1 MKKKSDL
8 FKIGALSLLLSAGST
23 VSVWGND
30 FLQDVK
36 LSIQQKNVSISKVL
50 DDIEQKTGYSIL
62 VRDSDIDTS
71 KKVTVNQKDTD
82 LSRILDTIF
91 VGMNVKCDVANRTIS
106 IYRPAKSLSKQVGQR
121 RRVSGVVV
129 DSQGE
134 PVIGANILEK
144 GSGTNG
150 TITDVEGRF
159 SLDVAS
165 DATLVVSYIGFD
177 TQEMAVKGKSSFKFV
192 LSEDS
197 QALDEVVVIGYGTQ
211 NRQAITGSI
220 AKAKLE
226 TYSIVPTNNVL
237 ETIKG
242 SMPGLNVGGTNTAGG
257 TPSFSIRGQNST
269 RNSAEDNGNQP
280 LVVLDGAIYNGS
292 LADIP
297 SDDIESFTVLK
308 DASAAA
314 VYGSRSANGVILI
327 QTKRGRSEGGKPSF
341 NVKLS
346 YGISNE
352 LKRLEVYDAPGYLQ
366 RMLDI
371 RSLNGMEADASKI
384 PYYLEE
390 EEKRNYEATSDH
402 RPTLKDPYDMFRQN
416 AYDLK
421 ANVCISNSSELA
433 SYYISA
439 NMTDQKGVLMNDDYK
454 NFSGRV
460 NIDTHLTDWLKI
472 GVKSN
477 YSIRDY
483 SGSAPSMEQATH
495 FSPWASIYDENGNY
509 LQFPQ
514 TTTSFQSPY
523 WSMHTSDTEKYNNL
537 GAVLDATITVPW
549 VKGLSYSLVYSNNLR
564 WSQKYYFDNEFTTE
578 GLSKRGKGE
587 RKLNNDYN
595 MLLDNMIKYNNTFA
609 GKHNVDVTLL
619 YSRERTTWEETKAYA
634 ETFDNTILGDNG
646 LQDGKTQKATTSA
659 GESGAIGW
667 MGRATY
673 TYDGRYSLTGTVR
686 RDGYSGFSKN
696 KKWGTFASAGINWNI
711 SRESFMKPVEFVDNL
726 ALRLSYGS
734 NGNQSIS
741 PYSTLAKVATD
752 KYIFAGDPSYSI
764 TQYIKSFALDNLGWE
779 TTTGFNFGLDFSVL
793 GDRLSGSIDSYVT
806 NTTDLLFNLAL
817 PGISGKTSM
826 LSNVGKIRNKG
837 VEINLHSVNIKNNDF
852 SWTSDFAFSLNR
864 NKVVSILGDDNDGD
878 GREDDLPSS
887 GYFIGKPLGAVY
899 AYKVIGMWQQSDV
912 DNGTIMEG
920 MRPGDYKLEDVNGDG
935 TIDSE
940 HDRQILGNT
949 NPNFRW
955 SLTNTL
961 GYKDFS
967 LMLYFNSVWGGNGY
981 YLSENNTPY
990 KDGYANAP
998 NINHPVYDY
1007 WTPENTNAKYPRP
1020 DYSRSAHQG
1029 IKYID
1034 RSFIKLQKVALS
1046 YDLTRFVKPV
1056 GFNNMV
1062 LSVSADNLFTIAP
1075 HWDGLDP
1082 ETDQGL
1088 RDNALPSIRTYQMTL
1103 MFNF

>member
-1 MKKKSDL
+1 MKKVGAICLSAFLTTSL
-8 FKIGALSLLLSAGST
+8 FAQVTVNVKQQTIKQALRTIEKTTDYRFFYSNQLPGLDKTVSLEVNNQPIEETLAKLLNGTGLIYEKREDNQIYLAAGKTASATPVKITGTIVDDNNEPIIGA
-23 VSVWGND
+23 
-30 FLQDVK
+30 
-36 LSIQQKNVSISKVL
+36 NVSI
-50 DDIEQKTGYSIL
+50 
-62 VRDSDIDTS
+62 
-71 KKVTVNQKDTD
+71 
-82 LSRILDTIF
+82 
-91 VGMNVKCDVANRTIS
+91 
-106 IYRPAKSLSKQVGQR
+106 
-121 RRVSGVVV
+121 
-129 DSQGE
+129 
-134 PVIGANILEK
+134 K
-144 GSGTNG
+144 GTTTG
-150 TITDVEGRF
+150 TITDMDGKF
-159 SLDVAS
+159 SLEAS
-165 DATLVVSYIGFD
+165 KGMTLLISYIGYE
-177 TQEMAVKGKSSFKFV
+177 TQEIAIGNQTTYKIR

-220 AKAKLE
+220 SKAKLE
-226 TYSIVPTNNVL
+226 TYKIVPTNNVL

-242 SMPGLNVGGTNTAGG
+242 SMPGLNIGGTNTAGG

-269 RNSAEDNGNQP
+269 RNSAEDNGNKP
-280 LVVLDGAIYNGS
+280 LIVVDGAIFNGD

-314 VYGSRSANGVILI
+314 VYGSRSANGVVLI
-327 QTKRGRSEGGKPSF
+327 QTKRGRSKDNKPNF
-341 NVKLS
+341 NVNLS

-352 LKRLEVYDAPGYLQ
+352 MKRLKVYDAPGYLQ

-371 RSLNGMEADASKI
+371 RSLNGMEADPDKI
-384 PYYLEE
+384 PYYLEV
-390 EEKRNYEATSDH
+390 EEKKNYEATADH

-421 ANVCISNSSELA
+421 ANVSISNSSDLA

-439 NMTDQKGVLMNDDYK
+439 NMTDQKGVLMNDTYK
-454 NFSGRV
+454 NFSGRI

-477 YSIRDY
+477 YSIRDL
-483 SGSAPSMEQATH
+483 SGSAPKMEQATH
-495 FSPWASIYDENGNY
+495 FSPFASIYDENGDY

-523 WSMHTSDTEKYNNL
+523 WSMHSSDTEKYNNL
-537 GAVLDATITVPW
+537 GAILDATITIPW
-549 VKGLSYSLVYSNNLR
+549 VKGLSYSMVYSNNLR

-578 GLSKRGKGE
+578 GLGKNGKGE

-619 YSRERTTWEETKAYA
+619 YSRERSTWEETKAYA
-634 ETFDNTILGDNG
+634 ENFDNTILGDNS
-646 LQDGKTQKATTSA
+646 LQDGKNQKTTTSA
-659 GESGAIGW
+659 GESGAIG
-667 MGRATY
+667 MMARATY
-673 TYDGRYSLTGTVR
+673 TFDNRYSLTGTVR
-686 RDGYSGFSKN
+686 RDGYSAFSIS
-696 KKWGTFASAGINWNI
+696 KKWGTFASAGVNWNI
-711 SRESFMKPVEFVDNL
+711 SNEAFMKPVKFVDNL

-764 TQYIKSFALDNLGWE
+764 TQYIKSFALNNLGWE
-779 TTTGFNFGLDFSVL
+779 TTTGFNFGLDFAVL
-793 GDRLSGSIDSYVT
+793 NNRLSGSIDAYAT
-806 NTTDLLFNLAL
+806 NTTDLLFNLTL

-837 VEINLHSVNIKNNDF
+837 VEINLHSLNIESGDF

-864 NKVVSILGDDNDGD
+864 NKVVSIYGDDNDGD
-878 GREDDLPSS
+878 GKEDDLISS
-887 GYFIGKPLGAVY
+887 GYFIGKSLGTLY
-899 AYKVIGMWQQSDV
+899 KYKVSGMWQQSDV

-920 MRPGDYKLEDVNGDG
+920 MRPGDYILEDVDGDG
-935 TIDSE
+935 KITSDK
-940 HDRQILGNT
+940 DRQFVGNT

-961 GYKDFS
+961 NYKEFS
-967 LMLYFNSVWGGNGY
+967 LMFYFNSVWGGNGY
-981 YLSENNTPY
+981 YLSEKNTPY
-990 KDGYANAP
+990 NDGYANNP

-1007 WTPENTNAKYPRP
+1007 WTPENTGAKYPRP
-1020 DYSRSAHQG
+1020 DYKNAAYQG

-1046 YDLTRFVKPV
+1046 YDLSRFVKPA
-1056 GFNNMV
+1056 GFNNMI
-1062 LSVSADNLFTIAP
+1062 LSVSADNLFTFAP

-1082 ETDQGL
+1082 ETDQGVY
-1088 RDNALPSIRTYQMTL
+1088 DQALPSIRTYQMTL